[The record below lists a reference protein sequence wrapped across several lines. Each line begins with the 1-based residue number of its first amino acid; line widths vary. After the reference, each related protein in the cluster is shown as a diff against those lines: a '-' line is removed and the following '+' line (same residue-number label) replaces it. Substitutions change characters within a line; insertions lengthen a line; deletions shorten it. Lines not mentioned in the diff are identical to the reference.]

1 MFASGNI
8 CMSEL
13 INENDVRFASKNC
26 VQIHFFECGAFVFDF
41 AARDGFEL
49 RGKLFNASAAMRFD
63 DADDDVFAAGVA
75 PNGFAEHAVRFPNA
89 RSITKKQLEAALG
102 FFARGGDFE
111 PVFWFLGQ
119 VSRSLRAK
127 AQPT

>member
-13 INENDVRFASKNC
+13 VNQNDGRFASKNC
-26 VQIHFFECGAFVFDF
+26 VQIHLFECGAFIFDF

-49 RGKLFNASAAMRFD
+49 RGKLFNALAAMRFD
-63 DADDDVFAAGVA
+63 NADDDVFAASVA
-75 PNGFAEHAVRFPNA
+75 PNRLAEHAVRFPDA
-89 RSITKKQLEAALG
+89 WSITKKQFETALG

-111 PVFWFLGQ
+111 P
-119 VSRSLRAK
+119 
-127 AQPT
+127 